1 MKMPKFSASDP
12 RYNDLSYNEA
22 KRQATRDN
30 MLYNQMKANGGT
42 DDIEY
47 GHSLDPFV
55 NKLNSSKLLFIWIM
69 IFVFSIVFLPMYA
82 MIKKE
87 LPVDLGN
94 IPYYVVGGILVI
106 IPIISIIKGAFNN
119 KSNAKKRK
127 EIEQERPNIEK
138 QIRKLQKEWDDME
151 YQTKLDKQRQSS
163 LELDLRLGGR
173 YGKDIDNIEKE
184 LKKIRD
190 DIYNREEKQIELEE
204 KIEELENKIY

>member
-1 MKMPKFSASDP
+1 MPKFSASDP

-47 GHSLDPFV
+47 GHSLDPLV
-55 NKLNSSKLLFIWIM
+55 NKLNSSNLFFIWIM
-69 IFVFSIVFLPMYA
+69 IFVLSIIFLPMYA
-82 MIKKE
+82 MIKRE
-87 LPVDLGN
+87 LPIDLGN
-94 IPYYVVGGILVI
+94 IPYYIVGGTLVI
-106 IPIISIIKGAFNN
+106 IPIISTIKGIFNR

-163 LELDLRLGGR
+163 LELNLRLGGR
-173 YGKDIDNIEKE
+173 FDKDTDTIEKE
-184 LKKIRD
+184 LKQIRD

>member
-47 GHSLDPFV
+47 GHSLDPLV
-55 NKLNSSKLLFIWIM
+55 NKLNSSNLFFIWIM
-69 IFVFSIVFLPMYA
+69 IFVLSIIFLPMYA
-82 MIKKE
+82 MIKRE
-87 LPVDLGN
+87 LPIDLGN
-94 IPYYVVGGILVI
+94 IPYYIVGGTLVI
-106 IPIISIIKGAFNN
+106 IPIISTIKGIFNR

-163 LELDLRLGGR
+163 LELNLRLGGR
-173 YGKDIDNIEKE
+173 FDKDTDTIEKE
-184 LKKIRD
+184 LKQIRD